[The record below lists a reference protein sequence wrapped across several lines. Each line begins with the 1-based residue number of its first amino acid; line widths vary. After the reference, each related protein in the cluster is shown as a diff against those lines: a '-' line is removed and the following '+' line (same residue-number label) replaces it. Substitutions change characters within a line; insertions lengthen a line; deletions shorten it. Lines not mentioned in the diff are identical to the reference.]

1 MTAPTLVTRY
11 TWTTTGLTPNFDGHG
26 AMSYVRETDY
36 EQLERDLAARD
47 AELRYVRETL
57 DKALPGMDEG
67 APIEAIARK
76 VAAHI
81 AAREAELAELMKWKE
96 AVINELIVAHIYS
109 QVHDDSPRKAVHDAI
124 TWHCQVEIDPA
135 VSSDARKLRD
145 TYLQRAEAAE
155 MRLKLYE
162 PIHTFNGLTIEEWKR
177 KAEAAERDAFTM
189 AAGQCIVKSG
199 GLMADDHGHQYCDM
213 ERQRDEWKR
222 KAEEAAR
229 DADAAAIYGN
239 TGRAHGFVGIPKWSE
254 LAEETRNLYREALA
268 ARAAIA
274 AKGEA

>member
-1 MTAPTLVTRY
+1 MTTPPLEMIWPHYPAPEGHSCDAMGCASAGPHNIEPELKAM
-11 TWTTTGLTPNFDGHG
+11 TTPTPRTDALHTIACIASALITGPSEYSRAELKGFANELSSAHL
-26 AMSYVRETDY
+26 
-36 EQLERDLAARD
+36 QLERDLAARD
-47 AELRYVRETL
+47 AEL
-57 DKALPGMDEG
+57 
-67 APIEAIARK
+67 
-76 VAAHI
+76 
-81 AAREAELAELMKWKE
+81 AEVKE
-96 AVINELIVAHIYS
+96 ALREQTINANSGRVERELWAAKC
-109 QVHDDSPRKAVHDAI
+109 DELDAM
-124 TWHCQVEIDPA
+124 
-135 VSSDARKLRD
+135 K
-145 TYLQRAEAAE
+145 QRAEAAE

>member
-1 MTAPTLVTRY
+1 MTTPPLEMIWPHYPAPEGHSCDAMGCASAGPHNIEPELKAM
-11 TWTTTGLTPNFDGHG
+11 TTPTPRTDALHTIACIASALITGPSEYSRAELKGFANELSSAHL
-26 AMSYVRETDY
+26 
-36 EQLERDLAARD
+36 QLERDLAARD

-124 TWHCQVEIDPA
+124 TWNCQVALDPA
-135 VSSDARKLRD
+135 VSSDAQRLRD

-155 MRLKLYE
+155 
-162 PIHTFNGLTIEEWKR
+162 
-177 KAEAAERDAFTM
+177 
-189 AAGQCIVKSG
+189 
-199 GLMADDHGHQYCDM
+199 
-213 ERQRDEWKR
+213 R